1 VAGSKLNGNKRVPF
15 FDLAGIPTDDLLNI
29 ESLIG
34 DTLRNDQMIDGQ
46 VVGIFEKNFSA
57 YIGVEYA
64 IGVGNGLDAITLSLQ
79 ALGLGP
85 GSRVAVPSHTFIA
98 TWLAIIKIGA
108 EPVGV
113 DVDEFGQMNL
123 DLLEREKNLDC
134 VVIVHMHGRSCDL
147 LRLTQWASSNGVFVV
162 EDCAQAHGLV
172 VAGKKAG
179 SWGDMAAFSFYPT
192 KNLFAMGD
200 GGAICTSNE
209 FLSERARSISR
220 YGRLK
225 NDKYRHNLDGVNSR
239 LDSIQ
244 AAVLNYGL
252 SNLDKWNL
260 QRNNIAN
267 TYLTGLNLE
276 FGARAVQNSVNHH
289 FDIFI
294 ANRDGVRSTLQSRGI
309 NTEIHYPILA
319 ADEADYGNRDKYPI
333 GRKISESTLS
343 LPLSP
348 WQSEDD
354 TQFVIEVFNSIKGK
368 FPN

>member
-1 VAGSKLNGNKRVPF
+1 MAGVELNGGKRVPF
-15 FDLAGIPTDDLLNI
+15 FDLGKIPTEDLINI
-29 ESLIG
+29 ESAIG
-34 DTLRNDQMIDGQ
+34 DVLRNDQMIDGR
-46 VVGIFEKNFSA
+46 VVGIFEENFSS
-57 YIGVEYA
+57 YIGVSHT
-64 IGVGNGLDAITLSLQ
+64 IGVANGLDAITISLL

-98 TWLAIIKIGA
+98 TWLAILKIGA

-123 DLLEREKNLDC
+123 DLLESQGNLDC

-147 LRLTQWASSNGVFVV
+147 LRLTQWATIQGVLVV
-162 EDCAQAHGLV
+162 EDCAQAHGLM

-220 YGRLK
+220 YGRIK
-225 NDKYRHNLDGVNSR
+225 GDKYRHNLDGVNSR

-244 AAVLNYGL
+244 AAVLNFGL
-252 SNLDKWNL
+252 SKLDNWNL
-260 QRNNIAN
+260 QRQKIAN
-267 TYLTGLNLE
+267 HYLAGLNLE
-276 FGARAVQNSVNHH
+276 FGARAIQNSVNHH
-289 FDIFI
+289 FDIVI
-294 ANRDGVRSTLQSRGI
+294 DNRDEVRIALQTRGI
-309 NTEIHYPILA
+309 NTEIHYPVLA
-319 ADEADYGNRDKYPI
+319 ADEADFQNSHKYPI

-348 WQSEDD
+348 WHSEDD
-354 TQFVIEVFNSIKGK
+354 IQFVIDGFNSIPGT
-368 FPN
+368 FLN

>member
-1 VAGSKLNGNKRVPF
+1 LAEVKLNADKRVPF
-15 FDLAGIPTDDLLNI
+15 FDLAKIPPEDLLKI
-29 ESLIG
+29 ESSIG
-34 DTLRNDQMIDGQ
+34 DVLRNDQMIDGRI
-46 VVGIFEKNFSA
+46 VGIFEENFSS
-57 YIGVEYA
+57 YIGVDYT
-64 IGVGNGLDAITLSLQ
+64 IGVANGLDAITISLQ

-123 DLLEREKNLDC
+123 DLLEREENLDC
-134 VVIVHMHGRSCDL
+134 VIVVHMHGRSCDL
-147 LRLTQWASSNGVFVV
+147 FRLTQWARSNCVFVV
-162 EDCAQAHGLV
+162 EDCAQAHGLI

-200 GGAICTSNE
+200 GGAICTSSE

-244 AAVLNYGL
+244 AAILNYGL

-260 QRNNIAN
+260 QRKRIAD
-267 TYLTGLNLE
+267 TYLAELNLE

-289 FDIFI
+289 FDIII
-294 ANRDGVRSTLQSRGI
+294 ANRDGVRSNLQSRGI
-309 NTEIHYPILA
+309 NTEIHYPVLA
-319 ADEADYGNRDKYPI
+319 ADEADYRNREKYPI

-354 TQFVIEVFNSIKGK
+354 TDFVIDGFNTIQGISL
-368 FPN
+368 N

>member
-1 VAGSKLNGNKRVPF
+1 VAGDKLKSDKRVPF
-15 FDLAGIPTDDLLNI
+15 FDLAGIPNDDLLNI

-34 DTLRNDQMIDGQ
+34 DTLRNDQMIDGR
-46 VVGIFEKNFSA
+46 VVGIFEENFSS
-57 YIGVEYA
+57 YIGVKYT
-64 IGVGNGLDAITLSLQ
+64 IGVANGLDAITLSLQ

-98 TWLAIIKIGA
+98 TWLAILKIGA

-123 DLLEREKNLDC
+123 DLLERERNLDC

-147 LRLTQWASSNGVFVV
+147 LRLTQWASIHGVFVV

-209 FLSERARSISR
+209 FLSERVRSISR
-220 YGRLK
+220 YGRIK
-225 NDKYRHNLDGVNSR
+225 NDKYSHNLDGVNSR
-239 LDSIQ
+239 LDSIH

-252 SNLDKWNL
+252 SKLDKWNL
-260 QRNNIAN
+260 QRKNIAN
-267 TYLTGLNLE
+267 TYLAGLNLE
-276 FGARAVQNSVNHH
+276 FGARGVQNSVNHH
-289 FDIFI
+289 FDIVI
-294 ANRDGVRSTLQSRGI
+294 RKRDEVRSILQSKGI

-319 ADEADYGNRDKYPI
+319 ADEADFGNRQKYPI
-333 GRKISESTLS
+333 GRVISESTLS

-354 TQFVIEVFNSIKGK
+354 TQFVIDGFNSIKGT
-368 FPN
+368 FLI

>member
-1 VAGSKLNGNKRVPF
+1 MNNDRRVPF
-15 FDLAGIPTDDLLNI
+15 YDLAGIPTDDLLHI
-29 ESLIG
+29 ESSIRE
-34 DTLRNDQMIDGQ
+34 TIRTDQMIDGQ
-46 VVGIFEKNFSA
+46 CVKIFEESFSS
-57 YIGVEYA
+57 YIGVSHT
-64 IGVGNGLDAITLSLQ
+64 IGVANGLDAITLCLQ

-98 TWLAIIKIGA
+98 TWLAVRKIGA
-108 EPVGV
+108 EPVGI

-123 DLLEREKNLDC
+123 DLLEREVNLDC
-134 VVIVHMHGRSCDL
+134 VVVVHMHGRSCDL
-147 LRLTQWASSNGVFVV
+147 LRLTKWTKNNGVSLV

-172 VAGKKAG
+172 VSGKKVG

-200 GGAICTSNE
+200 GGAVCTSND
-209 FLSERARSISR
+209 FLSERVRSISR
-220 YGRLK
+220 YGRIN

-252 SNLDKWNL
+252 SKLDKWNL
-260 QRNNIAN
+260 QRQKIAI
-267 TYLTGLNLE
+267 TYLAGLNLE
-276 FGARAVQNSVNHH
+276 FGARATQNSVNHH
-289 FDIFI
+289 FDILI
-294 ANRDGVRSTLQSRGI
+294 SNRDQIRLALQSKGV

-319 ADEADYGNRDKYPI
+319 ADEADFRNHDKYPM
-333 GRKISESTLS
+333 GRKISNSTLS

-354 TQFVIEVFNSIKGK
+354 TWLVIERFNSLAASLQV
-368 FPN
+368 